1 MWIYLLHIY
10 VNIKFCVCHRITSTP
25 MKMTFLR
32 RVVKSWYESHC
43 LYPSICVVGTLYPVH
58 HTLRSHLSVI
68 RHSCVCTRYET
79 SREMRTRNIAP
90 PSWHC
95 HLIWSRCSLS
105 LSLSLFLSSSLDF
118 FVTCVDISSPFRWH
132 MQSRHIY
139 SINMSCHSHPGKD
152 PHRWRWHSFEE
163 CRRVGTSRIEFLSI
177 PLSLS
182 SLTLFTNTIIR
193 AAEDVILQRLKKLTT
208 TASERKR

>member
-1 MWIYLLHIY
+1 MTGLLLVWYDRCSYRISQSLSIDISLCQKICGYICYINNTIQSSRFRWHLHQILY
-10 VNIKFCVCHRITSTP
+10 IFILKFCQVCVCHRITSTP

-68 RHSCVCTRYET
+68 RHSCVCTTYET

-105 LSLSLFLSSSLDF
+105 LSPALSFSLPLWIFLLH
-118 FVTCVDISSPFRWH
+118 VLI
-132 MQSRHIY
+132 
-139 SINMSCHSHPGKD
+139 
-152 PHRWRWHSFEE
+152 
-163 CRRVGTSRIEFLSI
+163 
-177 PLSLS
+177 
-182 SLTLFTNTIIR
+182 
-193 AAEDVILQRLKKLTT
+193 
-208 TASERKR
+208 